1 MNWGNKIIVAFICFI
16 GMIFTLVYISVN
28 TDFYLVADNY
38 YEQELAYEEQIQR
51 IKNVNGL
58 SEQPTF
64 DLNRS
69 EESAELTFPA
79 SIKESMKEGS
89 VSFVRASNANL
100 DQSFLLKLDENGK
113 QKIDLKGFT
122 TGAWKIK
129 IEWKSAGR
137 EFYKEINIV
146 I

>member
-16 GMIFTLVYISVN
+16 GMISTLVYISVN

-51 IKNVNGL
+51 IKNANGL
-58 SEQPTF
+58 NEQPTL

-69 EESAELTFPA
+69 EVNAKLAFPVA
-79 SIKESMKEGS
+79 MVDGINEGT

-100 DQSFLLKLDENGK
+100 DQSFPIKLDENGI
-113 QKIDLKGFT
+113 QSFDLKDFT
-122 TGAWKIK
+122 SGAWKIK
-129 IEWKSAGR
+129 IEWKSSGR
-137 EFYKEINIV
+137 EYYKEFNIV